1 MRRLLPLL
9 LLAVAAGWPAAAH
22 AGTASDEMAR
32 CADFGAKRPGSAA
45 GYAMGDRIAER
56 FRAAGLETSLE
67 SFHMPVWQS
76 GATQMAIAAGP
87 GAGTSYPTETFPY
100 SGTGDVKAP
109 VVDLGNGGPS
119 DYDGKDVKGKVV
131 LVDRSDTYHRTV
143 QIQQAADHGAAA
155 MLLISASP
163 DNLIQTGT
171 VKDAQRPPAAIPGV
185 TVGSAD
191 GARLR
196 AQMAGGTVTLAIKA
210 RGARVDGVARNVIG
224 VRRGTTHP
232 DKYVVV
238 AGHYDS
244 WYAGA
249 FDNCTA
255 VGSLLALAEPAANPN
270 PAYTTIYIGWDAEE
284 PGLNGSY
291 TWLAEHQDLV
301 PNIVLNV
308 NLEET
313 ANDGPPQF
321 ALTTGAPGLLTSIG
335 ASALTA
341 GFTPVIAPVT
351 AYRLTSGGVIA
362 TDLEGFYG
370 SGVQGV
376 STASL
381 SDYYHTTADT
391 AEKINLGDLERVTS
405 YLRNL
410 VRNVQALPPEALTL
424 REVPAITV
432 SAPATADAGAAVPV
446 DVTVTGPAGA
456 PVTGARP
463 TVLADQRD
471 NWAIAEGEAQE
482 LGGGRYRYEL
492 PAGAAD
498 ADITKLRVQISD
510 TGYLSVGFAKV
521 DQRGGGL
528 LPASKAACSSRRVIR
543 VHVKRRLG
551 KGRRIVK
558 LRVRAAAGK
567 AKVVKRSHRQFV
579 VRVDLRGVAKRPVRV
594 RLTAKT
600 NRGKRLR
607 QTRTFRTCTPK
618 PR

>member
-1 MRRLLPLL
+1 MRRLLLPLL
-9 LLAVAAGWPAAAH
+9 LLAGAVVPAAAQ
-22 AGTASDEMAR
+22 AGIASDEMAR
-32 CADFGAKRPGSAA
+32 CADFGNKRPGSAA
-45 GYAMGDRIAER
+45 GYAMGDRLAEH
-56 FRAAGLETSLE
+56 FRASGLETSFE
-67 SFHMPVWQS
+67 TFHMPVWQS
-76 GATQMAIAAGP
+76 GQTTMKIASGP

-100 SGTGDVKAP
+100 SGTGDVTAP

-143 QIQQAADHGAAA
+143 QIQQAADRGAAA
-155 MLLISASP
+155 MLLVSASP

-191 GARLR
+191 GAKLR
-196 AQMAGGTVTLAIKA
+196 QQLAAGPVTLAIQA
-210 RGARVDGVARNVIG
+210 RGARVDGVGRNVIG

-255 VGSLLALAEPAANPN
+255 IGSLFALSQPAANPN
-270 PAYTTIYIGWDAEE
+270 PAYTTLYIGWDAEE

-301 PNIVLNV
+301 DDIVLNV

-321 ALTTGAPGLLTSIG
+321 ALTTGAPALLTGIG

-381 SDYYHTTADT
+381 SDWYHTTGDT
-391 AEKINLGDLERVTS
+391 AEKINRGDLERVTA
-405 YLRNL
+405 YLVNL
-410 VRNVQALPPEALTL
+410 VRNVQALPPQALTL
-424 REVPAITV
+424 REVPKIDVT
-432 SAPATADAGAAVPV
+432 APATAPAGAAVPV
-446 DVTVTGPAGA
+446 EMTITGAAGA
-456 PVTGARP
+456 PVTGAQP

-471 NWAIAEGEAQE
+471 NWAIAEGTAQE
-482 LGGGRYRYEL
+482 LGGGRYRWTL
-492 PAGAAD
+492 PAGTAD
-498 ADITKLRVQISD
+498 ADITKLRVQISN
-510 TGYLSVGFAKV
+510 TEYLAAGFAKV
-521 DQRGGGL
+521 DQRADGL
-528 LPASKAACSSRRVIR
+528 LPATKATCSSRRLIR
-543 VHVKRRLG
+543 VHVKRRLAG
-551 KGRRIVK
+551 GRRLVR

-567 AKVVKRSHRQFV
+567 AKVVRRTRKQFV
-579 VRVDLRGVAKRPVRV
+579 VRVDLRGVGKRPVRV
-594 RLTAKT
+594 RLTGT
-600 NRGKRLR
+600 PNRGKAVR
-607 QTRTFRTCTPK
+607 QARTFRTCTPK
-618 PR
+618 R